1 MERAARGKGPREFY
15 LRTYRNILSGL
26 LRPDHPS
33 YLIFYVNNTC
43 QLRCR
48 MCFYWD
54 AMQVKT
60 GTLSLE
66 EIDRV
71 ASHFHDLL
79 QLTLTGGEPF
89 LRKDLAAI
97 AGIFSRRS
105 RLAKCTVVTNGMQ
118 PERVRDATREMV
130 LENPEVDF
138 RLTVSVD
145 GVDALHDEIRG
156 VEGSWDNLLT
166 SLDHL
171 FAIRA
176 TVHNLWVDATTV
188 VSKYNHHAVEE
199 LFHHVKRHFPVDN
212 FSFSYVRGRTKEE
225 DAKDL
230 PHDIY
235 DRLSAMSRKEPGRSD
250 HFFQGPTSV
259 IRNIVKE
266 EVARELA
273 TGSFHNRCTA
283 ARKFVEI
290 YQDGSVAPCEILE
303 TRLDDH
309 TMGNIRDFDFDINK
323 LLRSPKAQEMIR
335 FIRESRCHCTFECP
349 KHMDIMYNRAFYVRI
364 VKGLLGGV
372 RRA

>member
-1 MERAARGKGPREFY
+1 MERAARKKGPREFY

-54 AMQVKT
+54 SMQVKT
-60 GTLSLE
+60 DTLSLE

-71 ASHFHDLL
+71 ASYFRDLL

-97 AGIFSRRS
+97 VGIFSRRS

-118 PERVRDATREMV
+118 PERIRDVTRRMV

-145 GVDALHDEIRG
+145 GVGALHDEIRG
-156 VEGSWDNLLT
+156 VEGSWDNLLE
-166 SLDHL
+166 SLGHL
-171 FAIRA
+171 FTIRS
-176 TVHNLWVDATTV
+176 TVHNLWVDATAV

-199 LFHHVKRHFPVDN
+199 LFRYVKGRLPVDN
-212 FSFSYVRGRTKEE
+212 FSFSFVRGRTKEA

-230 PHDIY
+230 SRDIY
-235 DRLSAMSRKEPGRSD
+235 DRLSAMTRTEPGRSD

-259 IRNIVKE
+259 IRDIVKE

-273 TGSFHNRCTA
+273 TGSFHRPCTA

-290 YQDGSVAPCEILE
+290 YQDGRVAPCEILE

-309 TMGNIRDFDFDINK
+309 AVGNIRDFGCDINK
-323 LLRSPKAQEMIR
+323 LLRSPKAREMIR

-349 KHMDIMYNRAFYVRI
+349 KHMDVMYNRAFYPRI
-364 VKGLLGGV
+364 VRGLLGGA